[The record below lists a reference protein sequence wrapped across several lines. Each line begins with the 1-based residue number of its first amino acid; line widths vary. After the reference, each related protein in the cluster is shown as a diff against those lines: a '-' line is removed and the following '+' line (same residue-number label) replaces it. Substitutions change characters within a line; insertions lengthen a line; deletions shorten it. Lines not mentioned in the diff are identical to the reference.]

1 MGMATAWTVYVA
13 IILGVRMA
21 VIVIVLAVGAVN
33 MGFLLHK
40 AYSGM

>member
-1 MGMATAWTVYVA
+1 MGMATAWAVYVA
-13 IILGVRMA
+13 IILSVRMA
-21 VIVIVLAVGAVN
+21 VIVLAVGAVN